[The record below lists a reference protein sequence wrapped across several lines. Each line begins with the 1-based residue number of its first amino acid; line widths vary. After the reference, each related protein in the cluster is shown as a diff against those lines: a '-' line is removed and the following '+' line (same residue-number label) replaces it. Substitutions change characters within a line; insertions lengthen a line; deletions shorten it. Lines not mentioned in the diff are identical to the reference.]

1 MPVYVSSGHN
11 HCRDADTQCL
21 DIGLVNNMPDSALA
35 GTERQ
40 FRSLLEAA
48 SGSILVCLTFYAMP
62 DVPRSDAGRRYVS
75 SYCALDDLWDRPLDG
90 LIITGTEPRAADLT
104 EEPYWTSLT
113 QLLHWAERNTFSTVW
128 SCLAAHAAVLH
139 IDGIQRRRLDV
150 KRFGVFDCERVHEH
164 TLTTGA
170 PRRWRMPHSRWNEL
184 PEEAL
189 RSSGYCVLTR
199 SEAAGVDVFVKQRN
213 SLFVFFQGHPEY
225 GAVTLLREYRRDIQ
239 RFLRR
244 ESDTYPPMPQGYFNH
259 ETLAVLSA
267 LRERALVHRQEEVMK
282 DFPDAL
288 AAGTVANTWSLDAAR
303 MYRNWLSYM
312 AERKS
317 CELKAK
323 PFDTRPPV
331 TAG

>member
-1 MPVYVSSGHN
+1 MPIYLSSGDN
-11 HCRDADTQCL
+11 YFCDADPQCL

-48 SGSILVCLTFYAMP
+48 SGSMVVRLTFYAMP

-75 SYCALDDLWDRPLDG
+75 SYCVLDELWDRPLDG
-90 LIITGTEPRAADLT
+90 LIITGTEPHAADLT

-113 QLLHWAERNTFSTVW
+113 QLLQWAECNTFSTVC
-128 SCLAAHAAVLH
+128 SCLAAHAAVLC

-150 KRFGVFDCERVHEH
+150 KRCGVFDCERVHEH
-164 TLTTGA
+164 PLTTGA

-184 PEEAL
+184 PEDAL
-189 RSSGYCVLTR
+189 RSSGYCVLSR
-199 SEAAGVDVFVKQRN
+199 SEAAGVDVFVKQRH

-225 GAVTLLREYRRDIQ
+225 GAVTLMREYRRDIQ

-244 ESDTYPPMPQGYFNH
+244 ESDTYPTMPQGYFDA
-259 ETLAVLSA
+259 ETLAVLRA
-267 LRERALVHRQEEVMK
+267 LRERALAHREQEIMQ

-288 AAGTVANTWSLDAAR
+288 ATRSVANTWSLDAAR
-303 MYRNWLSYM
+303 IYRNWLSYM
-312 AERKS
+312 ADRKS
-317 CELKAK
+317 RER
-323 PFDTRPPV
+323 TPV
-331 TAG
+331 AAG

>member
-1 MPVYVSSGHN
+1 MPTYLSSGHN
-11 HCRDADTQCL
+11 HCRDTDPQSLA
-21 DIGLVNNMPDSALA
+21 IGLVNNMPDSALA

-48 SGSILVCLTFYAMP
+48 SGSMVVRLTFYAMP

-75 SYCALDDLWDRPLDG
+75 SYCVLDELWDRPLDG

-113 QLLHWAERNTFSTVW
+113 QLLQWAERNTFSTVC

-139 IDGIQRRRLDV
+139 MDGIQRRKLDV
-150 KRFGVFDCERVHEH
+150 KRFGVFDCERVNDHP
-164 TLTTGA
+164 LTTGA

-184 PEEAL
+184 PEDAL

-199 SEAAGVDVFVKQRN
+199 SEAAGVDAFVKQRK

-239 RFLRR
+239 RFLRG
-244 ESDTYPPMPQGYFNH
+244 ESETYPPTPQGYFDS
-259 ETLAVLSA
+259 ETLAALSA
-267 LRERALVHRQEEVMK
+267 LRERVLAHHEQDIMQ

-288 AAGTVANTWSLDAAR
+288 ATRSVANTWSLDAAR
-303 MYRNWLSYM
+303 IYRNWLSYM
-312 AERKS
+312 ADRKGRER
-317 CELKAK
+317 
-323 PFDTRPPV
+323 TPV
-331 TAG
+331 AAG

>member
-1 MPVYVSSGHN
+1 MPIYLSSGEN
-11 HCRDADTQCL
+11 HFCDADPKCL

-48 SGSILVCLTFYAMP
+48 SGSMVVRLTFYAMP

-75 SYCALDDLWDRPLDG
+75 SYRGLDDLWDRPLDG
-90 LIITGTEPRAADLT
+90 LIVTGTEPHAADLT

-113 QLLHWAERNTFSTVW
+113 KLLQWAERNTFSTVW

-139 IDGIQRRRLDV
+139 IDGVQRRRLDV
-150 KRFGVFDCERVHEH
+150 KRFGVFDCKRVHDH
-164 TLTTGA
+164 HLTTGA

-184 PEEAL
+184 PEDAL

-199 SEAAGVDVFVKQRN
+199 SADAGVDAFVKQRN

-244 ESDTYPPMPQGYFNH
+244 ESDTYPPMPQGYFDH
-259 ETLAVLSA
+259 ETLTVLSA
-267 LRERALVHRQEEVMK
+267 LRERALAHRQEEVMK

-288 AAGTVANTWSLDAAR
+288 AAGSIANTWSTDAVR
-303 MYRNWLSYM
+303 IYRNWLTYM
-312 AERKS
+312 AGRKS
-317 CELKAK
+317 RELKAK
-323 PFDTRPPV
+323 PFG
-331 TAG
+331 ASGHK

>member
-1 MPVYVSSGHN
+1 MPTYVSSGHT
-11 HCRDADTQCL
+11 HGRDADPHCL
-21 DIGLVNNMPDSALA
+21 EIGLVNNMPDTALA

-40 FRSLLEAA
+40 FLSLLNAA
-48 SGSILVCLTFYAMP
+48 SDNLVVHLTFYALP
-62 DVPRSDAGRRYVS
+62 DVPRSDVGRRYMS
-75 SYCALDDLWDRPLDG
+75 SYCVVDDLWDRPLDG
-90 LIITGTEPRAADLT
+90 LIITGTEPHAADLT

-113 QLLHWAERNTFSTVW
+113 QLLEWAERNTFSTIC

-139 IDGIQRRRLDV
+139 IDGIRRRRLDV
-150 KRFGVFDCERVHEH
+150 KRFGVFDCERVNDHP
-164 TLTTGA
+164 LTTGA

-184 PEEAL
+184 PEDTL

-199 SEAAGVDVFVKQRN
+199 SETAGLDAFVKQRN

-244 ESDTYPPMPQGYFNH
+244 ESDTYPPMPQGYFDH
-259 ETLAVLSA
+259 ETLAALSA
-267 LRERALVHRQEEVMK
+267 LQERALAHREQEVMQ

-303 MYRNWLSYM
+303 LYRNWLLYM
-312 AERKS
+312 VDRKS
-317 CELKAK
+317 HER
-323 PFDTRPPV
+323 TPV
-331 TAG
+331 MAG